1 MKDNIYIQLKTLC
14 LLASSAQICHTFL
27 PFLLKVLSSVR
38 CPFPMNPVLTFRLK
52 SMLIFPQND
61 DQLLNSF
68 TTQRHI
74 QLRAKLKQVSSK
86 VAFLNTLSPATVV
99 FHPGNG

>member
-27 PFLLKVLSSVR
+27 PFLLTVLSSVR

-52 SMLIFPQND
+52 SMLIFPQNN

-68 TTQRHI
+68 TTTPYST
-74 QLRAKLKQVSSK
+74 AC
-86 VAFLNTLSPATVV
+86 
-99 FHPGNG
+99 